1 MQKDTVSDL
10 ELNQKKRARRRLV
23 GAVALV
29 LLMIILLP
37 FVLKDRN
44 ASAPQ
49 SEITISLPN
58 ENSNSENLS
67 NEKLGSEKNKTDADF
82 DSTVVPTD
90 AATKQTTDL
99 AVASQTPGTAPIVI
113 DTAENETKAEQ
124 PTELV
129 TKNTTV
135 PTPEKVAPAA
145 KEEVTDSLKK
155 TDSEKSEQ
163 AKDTKDSASSLPD
176 AKLAAGADKVKK
188 GAFYI
193 QVGVFSDEKN
203 VKQLQVKLS
212 DLGYRSQTEK
222 IDTPKGKKIRLR
234 TQVFNDRNEAAIAL
248 ENIKDAGLVGM
259 VVSQ

>member
-58 ENSNSENLS
+58 EKLS
-67 NEKLGSEKNKTDADF
+67 SEKINTDADF

-90 AATKQTTDL
+90 VATKQTADSV
-99 AVASQTPGTAPIVI
+99 VAPQASGAAPIVI
-113 DTAENETKAEQ
+113 DTAENESKAVDSTNEAA
-124 PTELV
+124 
-129 TKNTTV
+129 KNNIAT
-135 PTPEKVAPAA
+135 APA
-145 KEEVTDSLKK
+145 KVT
-155 TDSEKSEQ
+155 
-163 AKDTKDSASSLPD
+163 PD
-176 AKLAAGADKVKK
+176 AKNIDTDPSKNADSAKPEVTKDAKAPSSTLPDSKAALTTDKVKK
-188 GAFYI
+188 GPFFI

-203 VKQLQVKLS
+203 VKQLQAKLS
-212 DLGYRSQTEK
+212 DLGFRSQTEK

-234 TQVFNDRNEAAIAL
+234 TQVFNDRNDAAIAL